1 MGDEHPLRIA
11 SELARAGR
19 IDEAISCLEAALERA
34 RSMAE
39 RPANTSLLARTAG
52 LLCEEAGRLPQ
63 AARYYEEALAVAA
76 EREPLLLLALA
87 EVHRRS
93 GQVAGAQVCLDEA
106 EALARGSAE
115 VDVALRV
122 AQLGEAWARDER

>member
-52 LLCEEAGRLPQ
+52 LLCEEAGRLPR
-63 AARYYEEALAVAA
+63 AVRYYEEALAVAV
-76 EREPLLLLALA
+76 ESEPLLLLALA

-93 GQVAGAQVCLDEA
+93 GQVARAQVCLDEA

-122 AQLGEAWARDER
+122 AQLREAWARDER